1 MLLAPQTSNSDE
13 AAMLATIGS
22 DRRRDRHAGEIINLQ
37 LGNKHAMMEATASLG
52 SRKSSGQFRYLE
64 ED

>member
-1 MLLAPQTSNSDE
+1 
-13 AAMLATIGS
+13 MLATIGS

-37 LGNKHAMMEATASLG
+37 LGNKHAMMEATGSLG
-52 SRKSSGQFRYLE
+52 SRRSSGQFRYLE